1 MVVLE
6 FGGLAYYEYFFVQT
20 YNCEWSEVF
29 ITSSAMFVIL
39 IILNCLCYDIYQICH
54 IGWLDV
60 AFKMQGITQV
70 INMLSAMPP
79 QFVQPEVDKEKI
91 KTFEDY
97 IE

>member
-1 MVVLE
+1 
-6 FGGLAYYEYFFVQT
+6 
-20 YNCEWSEVF
+20 
-29 ITSSAMFVIL
+29 
-39 IILNCLCYDIYQICH
+39 
-54 IGWLDV
+54 
-60 AFKMQGITQV
+60 MQGITQV